1 MKRKERAAK
10 VSHDRWLVS
19 YADFI
24 TLLFAFFVVLFAT
37 GQSDKRKKVE
47 LAVSIQ
53 SAFKEMGIFD
63 AHSNTRHF
71 AQVNGPRGY
80 AALQE
85 PTEVVKQ
92 HLEAATQPELKSRII
107 AIHDSADG
115 LVISLQE
122 AGFFESGAADIR
134 PSALPV
140 LERIAAVLPETLL
153 RVEGHTDD
161 VPIHTAQF
169 ASNWE
174 LSSSRAS
181 SIARL
186 LLAHANVH
194 AEQMSVAG
202 YAEFH
207 PVASNAT
214 ADGRSRNRR
223 VDIVVLMAGP
233 PSQDYST
240 WIQPRR
246 SCCPTES
253 RRSGWS
259 VSRCPRIVA
268 ITSSSVSP
276 RATKPH
282 SHRMIRAISS
292 SGVVYA

>member
-47 LAVSIQ
+47 LAISIQ
-53 SAFKEMGIFD
+53 SAFKEMGVFD
-63 AHSNTRHF
+63 AHSNTRHL
-71 AQVNGPRGY
+71 AQVNGRSGFAVSPS
-80 AALQE
+80 AATSQE
-85 PTEVVKQ
+85 STEIMRQ
-92 HLEAATQPELKSRII
+92 HLEAATQPELNSGII
-107 AIHDSADG
+107 AIHDSPDG

-140 LERIAAVLPETLL
+140 LDRIAAILPETSL
-153 RVEGHTDD
+153 RVEGHTDN

-223 VDIVVLMAGP
+223 VDIVLLTGGP
-233 PSQDYST
+233 
-240 WIQPRR
+240 
-246 SCCPTES
+246 
-253 RRSGWS
+253 
-259 VSRCPRIVA
+259 
-268 ITSSSVSP
+268 
-276 RATKPH
+276 
-282 SHRMIRAISS
+282 
-292 SGVVYA
+292 